1 MKFPV
6 SSLLCL
12 ALVQQMA
19 SSAFQPSP
27 AFVSPHQQGQQSTT
41 ALELTGSGIE
51 LEFSQVIG
59 PVTVFIGGL
68 LGTTFLPEKYGLYDD
83 AKEEIGS
90 ATATLPAPTPTP
102 EPAPAPAPAPAPVV
116 EKVEKT
122 VEKVVEK
129 VEVPEPVEP
138 PAVVADAGDKVAEL
152 RRDVA
157 KTIDTS
163 VPQNQLLKRSSD
175 AKEEAASTTS
185 SSSSS
190 SSDGSTATSK
200 GGKRRFLLRVVKKVV
215 APWRKWKNIK

>member
-6 SSLLCL
+6 STLLCL

-19 SSAFQPSP
+19 SAAFQQSP
-27 AFVSPHQQGQQSTT
+27 AFVSPHRQRQQSVT

-51 LEFSQVIG
+51 LEFSQIIG
-59 PVTVFIGGL
+59 PVSVFIGGL

-83 AKEEIGS
+83 AKEELS
-90 ATATLPAPTPTP
+90 STTATVPAPTPAPEPAP

-116 EKVEKT
+116 KK

-152 RRDVA
+152 RRGVA
-157 KTIDTS
+157 KTIDTN
-163 VPQNQLLKRSSD
+163 VPQNQLLKRSSED
-175 AKEEAASTTS
+175 KEETASTTTS
-185 SSSSS
+185 SSS
-190 SSDGSTATSK
+190 GESTTTSK
-200 GGKRRFLLRVVKKVV
+200 GGKRRFLLRVAKKVV